1 MDPAGFTSPTW
12 CHAWTLAERITT
24 RSGDRDSSPHRNHSA
39 ELGRQRLQRWRSQPP
54 FSDDLFFAQ
63 RLALDGIDEAR
74 LAHILGEPVES
85 LHERLSPLPAWLVAL
100 AEAYAQPAS
109 AFASP
114 PPGEEVL
121 GFLELVQP
129 LIDQACDRLHA
140 RVAALADKWPALPFD
155 PETVEDVLL
164 MNLPDPLLI
173 RLGRAMVLE
182 LNVARLQ
189 DYLAGDTPEAR
200 FQSFIE
206 RLRQPEA
213 AIAILAEYPVLARQL
228 AACISQW
235 AEVSIEFLD
244 RLCSDWEA
252 VRGCFS
258 LDRDPGVLVE
268 LVGGAGDA
276 HRGGRSVMIARF
288 ESGFQVVY
296 KPKSLAIDAHFQEL
310 LTWLN
315 SCGCGPPLRT
325 LTVLERSEYGWVEYV
340 EHQSCNSVDEVE
352 RFYQRLGAYLALLYA
367 INASDFHLEN
377 LIAAGEHPMLID
389 LETLFNPNFDRFDGT
404 EADMAAA
411 QAMLQSVL
419 VVGMLPQRLWS
430 VDDYAGIDIS
440 GLGGEAGQLSPDR
453 VPQLADEGTDV
464 MRYVR
469 QRIELPGEANRPSL
483 DGVEASALDHVEEVI
498 TGFTTMY
505 RLLMEHRGEM
515 LAGDGPLFRFEDQR
529 QSPCS
534 F

>member
-1 MDPAGFTSPTW
+1 L
-12 CHAWTLAERITT
+12 TLAERIATL
-24 RSGDRDSSPHRNHSA
+24 SGDGDAYAHRNHSA

-63 RLALDGIDEAR
+63 RLVLDGIDEAR
-74 LAHILGEPVES
+74 LAPILGEPVES
-85 LHERLSPLPAWLVAL
+85 LHGRLSSLPAWLVAL
-100 AEAYAQPAS
+100 AEAYGQPAS

-129 LIDQACDRLHA
+129 LIDQACDHLRTS
-140 RVAALADKWPALPFD
+140 VAALVDKWPALPFD

-173 RLGRAMVLE
+173 RLGRTMVLE

-189 DYLAGDTPEAR
+189 DDLAGDTPEAR

-213 AIAILAEYPVLARQL
+213 AVAILAEYPVLARQL
-228 AACISQW
+228 AICISQW

-244 RLCSDWEA
+244 RLCSDWKA

-258 LDRDPGVLVE
+258 PAGDPGVLVE

-296 KPKSLAIDAHFQEL
+296 KPKSLAIDKHFQEL

-315 SCGCGPPLRT
+315 SCGCRPPLRT
-325 LTVLERSEYGWVEYV
+325 LTVLERGEYGWVEYV
-340 EHQSCNSVDEVE
+340 EHQSCNSVDELE

-453 VPQLADEGTDV
+453 VPQLADAGTDRPIGQV
-464 MRYVR
+464 WMASRPVR
-469 QRIELPGEANRPSL
+469 LFMWKRWSQVSPPRIG
-483 DGVEASALDHVEEVI
+483 
-498 TGFTTMY
+498 
-505 RLLMEHRGEM
+505 
-515 LAGDGPLFRFEDQR
+515 
-529 QSPCS
+529 C
-534 F
+534 